1 MIVSTDAIVLRSM
14 KYGDTSKIVTLYSRM
29 YGKIRVMAKGARTS
43 KNKFGASLEPMVHSS
58 VVMYKKEHRDLHLL
72 SKCEIASPFLGLN
85 DDGGKMA
92 LGLAM
97 IELVNMVMHDEEEN
111 QPMYTLLLESLRAV
125 DESDKNPENIFFA
138 FELRMAEIFGY
149 GLNIQHC
156 ARCDRSL
163 LNEQA
168 TTFAYILS
176 ASGSGVCSDCHKE
189 HNVGGVKVSQG
200 ILKSLNR
207 LSAAPIRS
215 VSDEP
220 ISRSMQS
227 EMLALLQTYLKYH
240 IEGVRTLR
248 SLSLF
253 TNV

>member
-1 MIVSTDAIVLRSM
+1 M
-14 KYGDTSKIVTLYSRM
+14 KYGDTSKIVTLYSRK
-29 YGKIRVMAKGARTS
+29 YGKIRVMAKGARAS
-43 KNKFGASLEPMVHSS
+43 RNKFGASLEPMVHSS

-92 LGLAM
+92 IGLAM

-111 QPMYTLLLESLRAV
+111 QPMYALLLESLRAV

-138 FELRMAEIFGY
+138 FELKMAEIFGY
-149 GLNIQHC
+149 RLNIQHC
-156 ARCDRSL
+156 ARCGRSL
-163 LNEQA
+163 LDEQA
-168 TTFAYILS
+168 RASAYILL
-176 ASGSGVCSDCHKE
+176 ASGSAVCSDCHKE
-189 HNVGGVKVSQG
+189 RNLGGVKVSNG
-200 ILKSLNR
+200 ILQLLSR
-207 LSAAPIRS
+207 LSTTPIKS
-215 VSDEP
+215 VSEKP

-227 EMLALLQTYLKYH
+227 ELLALLQTYLKYH

>member
-1 MIVSTDAIVLRSM
+1 MIVSTDVIVLRSM
-14 KYGDTSKIVTLYSRM
+14 KYGDTSKIVTLYSRK

-92 LGLAM
+92 IGLAM

-156 ARCDRSL
+156 ARCGRSL

-168 TTFAYILS
+168 TYILL

-189 HNVGGVKVSQG
+189 HNVGGVKVSQE
-200 ILKSLNR
+200 ILQSLSR

-220 ISRSMQS
+220 TSRSMQS

-253 TNV
+253 TNI

>member
-1 MIVSTDAIVLRSM
+1 MIVSTDAIVLRTM
-14 KYGDTSKIVTLYSRM
+14 KYGDTSKIVTLYSRK

-58 VVMYKKEHRDLHLL
+58 VVMYKKEHRELHLL

-92 LGLAM
+92 IGLAM

-111 QPMYTLLLESLRAV
+111 QPMYTLLLESLQAV
-125 DESDKNPENIFFA
+125 DESEKNPENIFFA
-138 FELRMAEIFGY
+138 FELRMAAIFGY

-156 ARCDRSL
+156 ARCGRSL
-163 LNEQA
+163 IEEGA
-168 TTFAYILS
+168 TAFSYILL
-176 ASGSGVCSDCHKE
+176 ASGSAVCSDCHKE
-189 HNVGGVKVSQG
+189 NNVGGVKVSREMAQW
-200 ILKSLNR
+200 LSR
-207 LSAAPIRS
+207 LSSAPTRS
-215 VSDEP
+215 VTSES

>member
-14 KYGDTSKIVTLYSRM
+14 KYGDTSKIVTLYSRK

-72 SKCEIASPFLGLN
+72 SKCEIASPFLALI
-85 DDGGKMA
+85 DDGGKMTV
-92 LGLAM
+92 GLAM

-125 DESDKNPENIFFA
+125 DESEKNPENIFFA

-149 GLNIQHC
+149 GLNIQQC
-156 ARCDRSL
+156 ARCGRTL
-163 LNEQA
+163 LNEQE
-168 TTFAYILS
+168 TGFAYILL
-176 ASGSGVCSDCHKE
+176 ASGSVVCSDCHKG
-189 HNVGGVKVSQG
+189 HNVGGVRVSMG
-200 ILKSLNR
+200 ILRSLSR
-207 LSAAPIRS
+207 LNS
-215 VSDEP
+215 VPVRLVTSEA
-220 ISRSMQS
+220 ISRSIQS

-253 TNV
+253 TDV

>member
-1 MIVSTDAIVLRSM
+1 MIVSTDVIVLRSM
-14 KYGDTSKIVTLYSRM
+14 KYGDTSKIVTLYSRK

-92 LGLAM
+92 IGLAM

-156 ARCDRSL
+156 ARCGRSL

-168 TTFAYILS
+168 TYILL

-189 HNVGGVKVSQG
+189 HNVGGVKVSQE
-200 ILKSLNR
+200 ILQSLSR

-220 ISRSMQS
+220 TSRSMQS

>member
-1 MIVSTDAIVLRSM
+1 
-14 KYGDTSKIVTLYSRM
+14 
-29 YGKIRVMAKGARTS
+29 
-43 KNKFGASLEPMVHSS
+43 
-58 VVMYKKEHRDLHLL
+58 
-72 SKCEIASPFLGLN
+72 
-85 DDGGKMA
+85 
-92 LGLAM
+92 
-97 IELVNMVMHDEEEN
+97 
-111 QPMYTLLLESLRAV
+111 
-125 DESDKNPENIFFA
+125 
-138 FELRMAEIFGY
+138 MAEIFGY

-163 LNEQA
+163 LNDQA

-200 ILKSLNR
+200 ILKSLSR

-227 EMLALLQTYLKYH
+227 EVLALLQTYLKYH

>member
-14 KYGDTSKIVTLYSRM
+14 KYGDTSKIVTLYSRK

-58 VVMYKKEHRDLHLL
+58 VVLYKKEHRDLHLL
-72 SKCEIASPFLGLN
+72 SKCEIASPFLELN
-85 DDGGKMA
+85 GEGAKMA
-92 LGLAM
+92 IGLAM

-125 DESDKNPENIFFA
+125 DESHKNPENIFFA

-149 GLNIQHC
+149 RLNIQHC
-156 ARCDRSL
+156 ARCGRSL
-163 LNEQA
+163 LDEPA
-168 TTFAYILS
+168 TEFGYILL
-176 ASGSGVCSDCHKE
+176 ASGSGICSDCHSVHKLA
-189 HNVGGVKVSQG
+189 GVKVPLRLLQ
-200 ILKSLNR
+200 SLSR
-207 LSAAPIRS
+207 LSAASVQS

-220 ISRSMQS
+220 LSRSMQS
-227 EMLALLQTYLKYH
+227 EMLAVLQTYLKYH